1 MCDTEIQ
8 SQRHRTRVI
17 DEVSRYLDVS
27 TVLTPASNDLLSQ
40 CLGFMCSV
48 EQVSDLINR
57 PVMCL
62 FGTRVGVTRANMV
75 T

>member
-8 SQRHRTRVI
+8 HQRHRVRLI
-17 DEVSRYLDVS
+17 GEVSRYLDVS
-27 TVLTPASNDLLSQ
+27 TVLTPASNDLLCFSS
-40 CLGFMCSV
+40 MCSA
-48 EQVSDLINR
+48 EQVSDLISR